1 MILYDEFGR
10 LLGADLESM
19 KLFGCNNITEFKE
32 KVEDISDFFI
42 NKDGYIRKFDHYGW
56 IDYLNYSEEQ
66 IDKVLI
72 KQKDNIAV
80 EAKVVIKEI
89 YNLIEINGSN
99 ITYIIDFIQK
109 HTVDIDTKEE
119 FQDNNN
125 TKISDELPIDNF
137 EEEIVKDKIDLD
149 YNAMAEEL
157 DVDKNLYDELLN
169 DFIFESK
176 NDLDLMGAYIL
187 NNNYESLLRIIKKL
201 KSICI
206 NLKLNPFLPI
216 FNSIERNIKN
226 KNYDNIEIFLDIYKK
241 ELNIL
246 SKNIR

>member
-19 KLFGCNNITEFKE
+19 ELFGCNNITEFKE
-32 KVEDISDFFI
+32 KVRDISDFFI
-42 NKDGYIRKFDHYGW
+42 NKDGYIHKFDHYNW

-66 IDKVLI
+66 INKVLI

-80 EAKVVIKEI
+80 EAKVIIKEI

-109 HTVDIDTKEE
+109 HTVNTDTKEK
-119 FQDNNN
+119 FQNNSSA
-125 TKISDELPIDNF
+125 KISDELPIDNF
-137 EEEIVKDKIDLD
+137 EEEIVKDKIELD

-157 DVDKNLYDELLN
+157 DVDKNLYNELLN
-169 DFIFESK
+169 DFILESK
-176 NDLDLMGAYIL
+176 NDLDLMGAYML
-187 NNNYESLLRIIKKL
+187 NNNYESLLRTIKKL

-216 FNSIERNIKN
+216 FNSIERNIRN